1 MALSTSLVDELHQ
14 PTISFSAVY
23 IFLSIT
29 AFPGASLLLAI
40 NSWKLN
46 FAVSSEK
53 YPYCLWMF
61 KNVIDTDIIKQTLC

>member
-29 AFPGASLLLAI
+29 AFPGASL
-40 NSWKLN
+40 
-46 FAVSSEK
+46 SSPC
-53 YPYCLWMF
+53 Y
-61 KNVIDTDIIKQTLC
+61 KQLKT